1 MADKSLAKYRA
12 KRDLSKTAEPSGG
25 AEVRQAKNYVSSS
38 RSMRRRICT
47 TTCGWSSTGNSSLG
61 PCGRKLRTVSGWE
74 LSRSKRWCR
83 NNRWL
88 VF

>member
-25 AEVRQAKNYVSSS
+25 AEVRKAKDYVSSS
-38 RSMRRRICT
+38 RSMRRRI
-47 TTCGWSSTGNSSLG
+47 
-61 PCGRKLRTVSGWE
+61 
-74 LSRSKRWCR
+74 WCR